1 MSFIL
6 FTCCLFI
13 DLSIYYNTVG
23 AMWLEVLFRQTF
35 RVSTNME
42 NLELSG
48 NFNIEISGNI
58 MDIFVDIYYSSEAY
72 FQIFNQLEIGL
83 CESSL

>member
-1 MSFIL
+1 
-6 FTCCLFI
+6 
-13 DLSIYYNTVG
+13 
-23 AMWLEVLFRQTF
+23 
-35 RVSTNME
+35 ME

-48 NFNIEISGNI
+48 NFNIEISRNI
-58 MDIFVDIYYSSEAY
+58 MDIFIDIYYSSEAY

>member
-1 MSFIL
+1 
-6 FTCCLFI
+6 
-13 DLSIYYNTVG
+13 
-23 AMWLEVLFRQTF
+23 MWLEVLFRQTF

-48 NFNIEISGNI
+48 NFNIEISRNI
-58 MDIFVDIYYSSEAY
+58 MDIFIDIYYSSEAY

-83 CESSL
+83 CESTL